1 MSIITLNIIRL
12 LALSALAAIIAF
24 LLAPHLIRFLN
35 KNKFWKK
42 EARNK
47 TITGE
52 EATVFHSLH
61 KDREV
66 TVPRGGG
73 ILVWLTVLIVI
84 LLFYGLSFFEN
95 PWWLEKFNFLPRES
109 KEETWLPLFTLIAAA
124 LVGLLDDSLTVYGSF
139 SENNQKQKP
148 GLLNKIKLFF
158 LWCGGKGKYV
168 GGGMKFTRRLLIVA
182 LIGLV
187 GGWWF
192 YAKLGWE
199 SIHIPLL
206 FSFPGGIDLFLG
218 WWIIPFFVLVM
229 VASWAGGVID
239 GLDGLSGG
247 IFASIFGAFSI
258 IAFTQGKADLATFC
272 AVIAGTL
279 FAFLWFNI
287 PPAKFYMGETGI
299 LGLTSTMAVVAF
311 LTDSVVVLP
320 IIAGIMVIS
329 VGSIILQLL
338 SKKIRG
344 KKIWLSTPIHHHFE
358 ARGWLPHQVTMRF
371 WIIGIVLAFLGVA
384 IRLLG

>member
-1 MSIITLNIIRL
+1 MTPFTFNFIRL
-12 LALSALAAIIAF
+12 LILSTLAAGIAF
-24 LLAPHLIRFLN
+24 LLAPYLIKFLN
-35 KNKFWKK
+35 EIKFWKK
-42 EARNK
+42 EARKK

-52 EATVFHSLH
+52 EAKVFYSLH
-61 KDREV
+61 KEREV

-73 ILVWLTVLIVI
+73 ALIWSTVLIVI
-84 LLFYGLSFFEN
+84 FLFFGLSFFEY
-95 PWWLEKFNFLPRES
+95 PWWLENFNFFSRA
-109 KEETWLPLFTLIAAA
+109 ETWLPLFTLIVAAI
-124 LVGLLDDSLTVYGSF
+124 VGLADDVLQV
-139 SENNQKQKP
+139 N
-148 GLLNKIKLFF
+148 
-158 LWCGGKGKYV
+158 GKGKYV
-168 GGGMKFTRRLLIVA
+168 GGGMGFTRRLLIVI

-187 GGWWF
+187 GGLWF
-192 YAKLGWE
+192 YTKLGWE

-206 FSFPGGIDLFLG
+206 FNFPAGIDLNLG
-218 WWIIPFFVLVM
+218 YLTILGYSIIPWIIPLFVLVM
-229 VASWAGGVID
+229 VACWSGGVID

-247 IFASIFGAFSI
+247 VFASIFGAFSI
-258 IAFTQGKADLATFC
+258 IAFAQGKADLATFC

-338 SKKIRG
+338 SKKIRR

-358 ARGWLPHQVTMRF
+358 AKGWPAHQITMRF
-371 WIIGIVLAFLGVA
+371 WIISIVLAFLGIA